1 MPAINLN
8 FAQRSIDRKSGNEEA
23 INAGPKSQRPKRAMP
38 ARRPATKQRQLDMT
52 SAIAQSE
59 QSANDRPVYQVFA
72 QRSVPAKSTIVRIAQ
87 LVAIRAPQRCAIPKI
102 ANTMKIRYA
111 NPTARST
118 KRFGPKPAYAPA
130 RIIEL
135 PGPVIDSKSRY
146 GSCPFKIISG

>member
-87 LVAIRAPQRCAIPKI
+87 LGAIRAPQHFANRKI
-102 ANTMKIRYA
+102 ATTRYIQYA
-111 NPTARST
+111 YPTTPPAIT
-118 KRFGPKPAYAPA
+118 TGAKPTY
-130 RIIEL
+130 
-135 PGPVIDSKSRY
+135 
-146 GSCPFKIISG
+146 

>member
-72 QRSVPAKSTIVRIAQ
+72 QRSVPAQEHDREDRAAGCDKSSPTLRDSENRQYDEDPVR
-87 LVAIRAPQRCAIPKI
+87 
-102 ANTMKIRYA
+102 
-111 NPTARST
+111 
-118 KRFGPKPAYAPA
+118 
-130 RIIEL
+130 
-135 PGPVIDSKSRY
+135 
-146 GSCPFKIISG
+146 